1 MKINKSTAALLL
13 VSMGFFMLSSCA
25 TIPEGATA
33 VRPFDKEKYLKIAE
47 RIGYDT
53 SDLIWVEHNE
63 EQQ

>member
-1 MKINKSTAALLL
+1 MKINKSAAALLL
-13 VSMGFFMLSSCA
+13 VTMVFFMLCSCA

-33 VRPFDKEKYLKIAE
+33 VRPFDKEKYLMIASQV
-47 RIGYDT
+47 GYDT